1 MWYLNSIRNFLNIFD
16 TFQQKKILN
25 FFKNKLTKDIV
36 LFDIGAHHGETVKF
50 FLNKFNLKEIHC
62 FEASPI
68 NFEIL
73 KKNLKNLDIKQDIY
87 LNNIGAGEKKKSIFL
102 NQTQESSSSTI
113 NTFNQNSKYLKKKLK
128 ILNIRNL
135 DKYYK
140 KIPIHVIS
148 IDEYVMD
155 KKIEDIDIL
164 KIDTEGYEYDII
176 KGINMSNKFIKF
188 IYFEHHYDDMIQ
200 KNYTFKD
207 INKILINYGFKK
219 VFKSKMYFRKSF
231 EYIYQNTS
239 FKETLKK

>member
-1 MWYLNSIRNFLNIFD
+1 MWYLNSIRNLLNIFD

-25 FFKNKLTKDIV
+25 FFKNNLKKDIV

-73 KKNLKNLDIKQDIY
+73 KKNLKNLDIKQNIY

-113 NTFNQNSKYLKKKLK
+113 NTFNQNSNYLKKKLK
-128 ILNIRNL
+128 ILNIKNL

-140 KIPIHVIS
+140 KIPIDVIS

-155 KKIEDIDIL
+155 KKIENIDIL

-188 IYFEHHYDDMIQ
+188 IYFEHHYDDMIV
-200 KNYTFKD
+200 KNYKFGD
-207 INKILINYGFKK
+207 IHNFLRNKGFKMIK
-219 VFKSKMYFRKSF
+219 KSKMIFRKSF
-231 EYIYQNTS
+231 EYVYENQIIQN
-239 FKETLKK
+239 